1 MDPQT
6 MALSE
11 FTAEN
16 VEKVIL
22 GSSVRFEIASKHVQE
37 KVILGSSVRL
47 GIASKHV
54 QEKVILGSSV
64 RLGIANKHVQEK
76 VILQGSKYFFGPTRP
91 VGQVV

>member
-22 GSSVRFEIASKHVQE
+22 GSSVR
-37 KVILGSSVRL
+37 L
-47 GIASKHV
+47 GIASKHI
-54 QEKVILGSSV
+54 QEKVSWG
-64 RLGIANKHVQEK
+64 VQ
-76 VILQGSKYFFGPTRP
+76 
-91 VGQVV
+91 

>member
-22 GSSVRFEIASKHVQE
+22 GSSVWFKIASKRVQE
-37 KVILGSSVRL
+37 KCTGEF
-47 GIASKHV
+47 SKV
-54 QEKVILGSSV
+54 PNSQ
-64 RLGIANKHVQEK
+64 
-76 VILQGSKYFFGPTRP
+76 
-91 VGQVV
+91 